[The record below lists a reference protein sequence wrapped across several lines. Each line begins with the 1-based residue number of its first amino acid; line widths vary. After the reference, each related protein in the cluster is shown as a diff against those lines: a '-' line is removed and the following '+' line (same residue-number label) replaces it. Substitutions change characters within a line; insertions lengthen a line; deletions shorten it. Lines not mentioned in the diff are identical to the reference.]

1 MDRDPA
7 SVLDIVIAC
16 RKLSNMVAGRTEGE
30 LQSNEMLRFAVLYLI
45 AMIGE
50 TAYRLSDEFRDAHS
64 DIPWGDIMG
73 IRNRVIH
80 GYDRIKLPIIWV
92 VASQKSTLL
101 IERLEPLLPTPPE
114 ESPS

>member
-16 RKLSNMVAGRTEGE
+16 RKLSNMVAGRSEDE

-50 TAYRLSDEFRDAHS
+50 AAYRLSDEFRDGHS

-80 GYDRIKLPIIWV
+80 GYDRIKLPIVWV
-92 VASQKSTLL
+92 VATEKSALL

-114 ESPS
+114 SL